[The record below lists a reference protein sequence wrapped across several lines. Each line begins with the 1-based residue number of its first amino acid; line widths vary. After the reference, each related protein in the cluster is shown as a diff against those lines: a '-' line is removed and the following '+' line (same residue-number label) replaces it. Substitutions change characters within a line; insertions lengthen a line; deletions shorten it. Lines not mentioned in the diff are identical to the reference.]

1 LWYFTTRLP
10 PIPGRPLRIGFEP
23 NPPVQI
29 RSESGFS
36 GLSVETIGEAA
47 KRAGVRLQWVE
58 TGASSEESFQKG
70 LVDLWPLMA
79 DLPERRKR
87 LHMTPPWLRT
97 NHVLLF
103 RAGSVPPDR
112 KFTGGIAVFK
122 MPLHVRLVG
131 ERFPEAQVVQFD
143 ETKDILK
150 SVCRGAVSAA
160 FLEARVAATALR
172 EKPAEC
178 ASVALRVPGLPDMI
192 FQGAVGST
200 FQAAGAAEAI
210 RREISGMFRD
220 GTLAVLM
227 AKYSYYG
234 LENDWATYDLMQ
246 AAEHARWIAWGIGG
260 LAIVLA
266 LAVWRVSSLRQRK
279 QAEAARREIEERF
292 RAIFQQAAVGVAQVN
307 LDGEVAMV
315 NDRYC
320 EVLGYTRDELLGT
333 TLMDRTHQDDV
344 EGVLA
349 NRRRLL
355 EGESSAYSMEMRC
368 VRKDE
373 AIMWLKL
380 YGSLVRDEEARPR
393 YFIAVVEDITERKR
407 GEAALRESEERFRNM
422 ADTAPVM
429 IWISDLDKRCT
440 FFNSRWLDFTG
451 RSIEQELGNGWLNG
465 MHPED
470 LDRYRAFYD
479 SSFEARRRFQM
490 EYRLRGADG
499 GYRWLL
505 NNGTPL
511 YRGGDFAGFI
521 GSCIDIT
528 DQKLIEEQ
536 LRASE
541 ARLMEAQRLAKV
553 GNWER
558 RLDADSIYWSD
569 EISRIFGA
577 TNPPSNFPEFLK
589 CVHPKDREKILE
601 ADRTV
606 RSTTAPV
613 ETEYRIIRPDGEVRH
628 VRSIV
633 EAIRN
638 DQGAPVRLTGATQDV
653 SEQVKAR
660 ELLRESEQHLKN
672 AERLAQVG
680 HWHWDLRANRVSGSE
695 EMFRI
700 FGKPDNYIP
709 SYEGFLEDL
718 MPQDRERMERLI
730 QDSLARKIG
739 HSIEYQITHPNAGL
753 RTISCIWEVLLDE
766 DGSPVRVFGTCQ
778 DITDSRRAQEEAL
791 ARQKLES
798 LGVLAG
804 GIAHDFNNL
813 LGGILAEAELAEAE
827 LVEADLPAGSSVG
840 EEIERIKAVAIRGAE
855 IVRELMIYAGHD
867 QTHLVEPLD
876 LSELVEDMLELLK
889 VSISKQA
896 VLNADLDKNLPAV
909 WGNAPQ
915 IRQVVMNLLIN
926 ASEAIGEKEGVINVN
941 TGHVSGRKDVD
952 PTSVTD
958 LPEGDYV
965 RLEVSDTGCGM
976 TEEAKAKIF
985 DPFFT
990 TKFAGRGLGLAVVQ
1004 GIVRAHGGAI
1014 HLVSTPGQ
1022 GTTFQVLLSCT
1033 PKRGFE
1039 TQSVITS
1046 VSAEQSNDRA
1056 GTVLV
1061 VEDEELIRLAV
1072 AKALRRQGFSVMKAS
1087 DGSAA
1092 MELIRTY
1099 KDDIGVIL
1107 LDVTLPGKSSREVF
1121 EEVQR
1126 LRPDLKMILTSAYGK
1141 ETVDATFAGLR
1152 VEYFIRKPF
1161 QLGDLVRLLGGT
1173 LSA

>member
-1 LWYFTTRLP
+1 MWYFTTRLP

-29 RSESGFS
+29 RTENGFS
-36 GLSVETIGEAA
+36 GLSVETIDEAA

-58 TGASSEESFQKG
+58 TGASSDESFRKG
-70 LVDLWPLMA
+70 LVDLWPLMV

-87 LHMTPPWLRT
+87 LHMTQSWLRT
-97 NHVLLF
+97 KHVLLL

-122 MPLHVRLVG
+122 MPLHVRMVG
-131 ERFPEAQVVQFD
+131 QRYPEAQVVRLD
-143 ETKDILK
+143 ETKDILT

-178 ASVALRVPGLPDMI
+178 ASVALRVQGLPDTI
-192 FQGAVGST
+192 FQAAVAST
-200 FQAAGAAEAI
+200 FEAAGAAEVI
-210 RREISGMFRD
+210 RREIGGMFRD

-234 LENDWATYDLMQ
+234 LENDWATYELMR
-246 AAEHARWIAWGIGG
+246 AAERARWIAWGIGG
-260 LAIVLA
+260 MAIVLG

-292 RAIFQQAAVGVAQVN
+292 RAIFQQAAMGVAQVN
-307 LDGEVAMV
+307 LDGKVVMM

-333 TLMDRTHQDDV
+333 TLMDKTHPDDV

-349 NRRRLL
+349 NRSRLL
-355 EGESSAYSMEMRC
+355 SGESSAYSMEMRC
-368 VRKDE
+368 VRKDQT
-373 AIMWLKL
+373 IMWVRLF
-380 YGSLVRDEEARPR
+380 GSLVRDGEARPR
-393 YFIAVVEDITERKR
+393 YFIAMVADITERKR
-407 GEAALRESEERFRNM
+407 AEAALRESEERFRNM

-440 FFNSRWLDFTG
+440 FFNNPWLDFTG
-451 RSIEQELGNGWLNG
+451 RTIEQELGNGWING

-470 LDRYRAFYD
+470 LDRCRATYD
-479 SSFEARRRFQM
+479 SSFEAHRRFQM
-490 EYRLRGADG
+490 EYRLRRADG
-499 GYRWLL
+499 EYRWLL

-553 GNWER
+553 GSWER
-558 RLDADSIYWSD
+558 HLDADIIYWSD
-569 EISRIFGA
+569 EMSRILGA
-577 TNPPSNFPEFLK
+577 PKLPSSFPDFLK

-601 ADRTV
+601 ADRTL
-606 RSTTAPV
+606 RSTAAPV

-638 DQGAPVRLTGATQDV
+638 DQGAPVRLVGATQDV

-660 ELLRESEQHLKN
+660 ELLRESEQRLKN
-672 AERLAQVG
+672 AERIAQVG
-680 HWHWDLRANRVSGSE
+680 HWHWDVRANRVSGSE

-709 SYEGFLEDL
+709 SYQGFLEDL
-718 MPQDRERMERLI
+718 TPQDRERVERLI

-739 HSIEYQITHPNAGL
+739 HSIEYQIAHPNGGL

-813 LGGILAEAELAEAE
+813 LGGILAEAEL
-827 LVEADLPAGSSVG
+827 VETDLPAGSSAG

-855 IVRELMIYAGHD
+855 IVRQLMIYAGHD
-867 QTHLVEPLD
+867 QTHRVEPLD
-876 LSELVEDMLELLK
+876 LSELVKDMLQLLK

-896 VLNADLDKNLPAV
+896 VLNADLDKNLPVV

-926 ASEAIGEKEGVINVN
+926 ASEALGEKEGVINVV
-941 TGHVSGRKDVD
+941 TGHVSGGK
-952 PTSVTD
+952 D
-958 LPEGDYV
+958 LPDGDYI

-1014 HLVSTPGQ
+1014 YLVSTPGQ

-1039 TQSVITS
+1039 TQSAITS
-1046 VSAEQSNDRA
+1046 FSAEQSNARA

-1072 AKALRRQGFSVMKAS
+1072 AKALRKRGFSVMQAS

-1092 MELIRTY
+1092 MELIRRH
-1099 KDDIGVIL
+1099 KDDIRVIL
-1107 LDVTLPGKSSREVF
+1107 LDVTLPGRSSREVF
-1121 EEVQR
+1121 EEAQR
-1126 LRPDLKMILTSAYGK
+1126 LRPGLKMILTSAYGK

-1152 VEYFIRKPF
+1152 VKYFIRKPF
-1161 QLGDLVRLLGGT
+1161 QLGDLVRLLEGEPV
-1173 LSA
+1173 SVNEP